1 MPDVSQIYLSDKQG
15 LAKVDDLL
23 ARENL
28 RRDPN
33 LDYICGIFDDDF
45 NLLATGSAYKN
56 TLRCFAVSSE
66 HQGEGLLN
74 TIITHL
80 LEVQQMRGNYEVFLY
95 TKIKT
100 AKFFHDLGF
109 YPVAEIP
116 DELVFMENQKDGF
129 ASYLKRLQRE
139 TERFVASHAI
149 RNEGKIG
156 SIVMNANPFTLGHA
170 YLVRKAAAQCSLLHL
185 FVLSE
190 DASLFPFAVRKQL
203 VEAGIADLP
212 NVVLHESGHYIISQA
227 TFPSYFQKDDAAVSR
242 GHAKLDIAVF
252 QRIAQA
258 LGITQRFV
266 GEEPFSE
273 VTNLYNEVMRRELP
287 SAGIE
292 LTIVPRLQVQQR
304 AISASTVRQLLK
316 DGVNAGSIDWQA
328 VAKEVP
334 ATTLQWLQSEEAK
347 PVLQKIAQTKEVRH
361 H

>member
-1 MPDVSQIYLSDKQG
+1 MPDVSQIYLSDRQG
-15 LAKVDDLL
+15 LAKVDALL

-45 NLLATGSAYKN
+45 NLMATGSAYKN
-56 TLRCFAVSSE
+56 TLRCFAVAAE

-80 LEVQQMRGNYEVFLY
+80 MEVQQARGNFEVFLY
-95 TKIKT
+95 TKVKT

-129 ASYLKRLQRE
+129 AAYLQRLQDE
-139 TERFVASHAI
+139 TQKFVATHDI
-149 RNEGKIG
+149 HNEGSIG
-156 SIVMNANPFTLGHA
+156 SIVMNANPFTLGHQH
-170 YLVRKAAAQCSLLHL
+170 LVRQAAVKCSLLHL

-203 VEAGIADLP
+203 VAAGTADLP
-212 NVVLHESGHYIISQA
+212 NVVLHDSGPYIISQA

-242 GHAKLDIAVF
+242 GHARLDIAVF
-252 QRIAQA
+252 QRIAKA
-258 LGITQRFV
+258 LGITERFV

-273 VTNLYNEVMRRELP
+273 VTNLYNSVMHKELP
-287 SAGIE
+287 AAGVALNVI
-292 LTIVPRLQVQQR
+292 PRLQVR
-304 AISASTVRQLLK
+304 GKAFSASTVRQLLK
-316 DGVNAGSIDWQA
+316 DGIHAGSIDWHA
-328 VAKEVP
+328 VAAEVP
-334 ATTLQWLQSEEAK
+334 VTTLNWLQSEAAK
-347 PVLQKIAQTKEVRH
+347 PVLKKIAQAQEVRH